1 MSLRIAIIG
10 AGFIGLNLAEAF
22 LLKGYVV
29 NVLDRGEKPDNLT
42 YSGLFWLQGDVGDRE
57 LVSELLSQSD
67 IVFYLV
73 SSTVPGDDVDVSK
86 ELFLNVSQLL
96 QVLELCE
103 LYSVKKFIFF
113 SSSSVYGAQA
123 VIPISESCVPLP
135 ISAHGVQKLTME
147 YYIGLF
153 SRRSDTDCK
162 IVRLSNPFGPGQNI
176 HGRQGFISIVIGHLK
191 QASSVNIRGSG
202 DDVRDYIYIDDVVD
216 ACQFLMTSESKQL
229 VFNIGC
235 GLGYSLND
243 VIDIFEQQLGYKLPV
258 LHTKCRESDIP
269 VSVLDVSKM
278 NNEFGFNPRVSL
290 ASGIKKFLIYHN
302 VLPDA

>member
-1 MSLRIAIIG
+1 MSLRIAILG
-10 AGFIGLNLAEAF
+10 AGFIGLNLVEAF
-22 LLKGYVV
+22 LRKGYAV
-29 NVLDRGEKPDNLT
+29 NVLDRGEKPDHLAH
-42 YSGLFWLQGDVGDRE
+42 SGLYWLQGNVGDRG
-57 LVSELLSQSD
+57 LVTELLSKSD

-73 SSTVPGDDVDVSK
+73 SSTVPGDDVDVSQ

-96 QVLELCE
+96 QVLDLCE
-103 LYSVKKFIFF
+103 LHRVKRFIFF
-113 SSSSVYGAQA
+113 SSSSVYGAQT
-123 VIPISESCVPLP
+123 VVPISESCVPLP

-153 SRRSDTDCK
+153 ARRSDTDCK

-176 HGRQGFISIVIGHLK
+176 QGRQGFISIVIGHLK

-216 ACQFLMTSESKQL
+216 ACQLLMTSESKQL

-243 VIDIFEQQLGYKLPV
+243 VIGIFEQQLGYTVPV
-258 LHTKCRESDIP
+258 VHTECRESDIP
-269 VSVLDVSKM
+269 VSVLDISKINSEFEFKPGVS
-278 NNEFGFNPRVSL
+278 F

-302 VLPDA
+302 VLPDV